1 MKKGDKV
8 FYTFLVIIVLV
19 NFLIFRGKWNDDRF
33 SQIESLSANSN
44 YSAPPY
50 AEKYGVALHGKLGA
64 MYDCLTK
71 YRLTSIKRYTKGKVG
86 PSGSI
91 YIKVEGN
98 VLLLGIVNGEVVNSF
113 LRKYNHRGEFEYE
126 TRSVAV
132 NCDIELLNKL
142 E

>member
-8 FYTFLVIIVLV
+8 FYTFLVILVLV
-19 NFLIFRGKWNDDRF
+19 YFYIFWGKWNDDRF
-33 SQIESLSANSN
+33 AHIESLSANSN

-71 YRLTSIKRYTKGKVG
+71 YRLTSIKRYTKGKSG
-86 PSGSI
+86 PSGAI
-91 YIKVEGN
+91 DIKVDEYE
-98 VLLLGIVNGEVVNSF
+98 LYLGVTNGEVVSSS
-113 LRKYNHRGEFEYE
+113 LTKYNHRGEVEYA
-126 TRSVAV
+126 TRTVAV
-132 NCDIELLNKL
+132 NCDIDLLNKL

>member
-19 NFLIFRGKWNDDRF
+19 NFYIFRGKWNDDRF
-33 SQIESLSANSN
+33 AQIESLSANSN

-71 YRLTSIKRYTKGKVG
+71 YRLTSIKRFTKGKVG
-86 PSGSI
+86 PSGGI
-91 YIKVEGN
+91 DIKVDEYE
-98 VLLLGIVNGEVVNSF
+98 LFLGFANGEVVTSS
-113 LRKYNHRGEFEYE
+113 LKKYNHRGEVEYK
-126 TRSVAV
+126 TRTVTV